1 MNGKGRNT
9 YQLDLPRCG
18 NLRIFSS
25 SQDDGCGIDKDDMA
39 IVCERFTTSKI
50 NSFDDLK
57 KISTFGFRGEAL
69 ASITYVAHVKI
80 STKTEQSAVGYM
92 CQYSDGKPLV
102 SSNRGTTI
110 FLCAHFSRDSIFQM
124 SNITSSPLAG

>member
-1 MNGKGRNT
+1 MVG
-9 YQLDLPRCG
+9 L
-18 NLRIFSS
+18 F
-25 SQDDGCGIDKDDMA
+25 QDDGCGIAKDDMA

-80 STKTEQSAVGYM
+80 STKTERSPVGYV
-92 CQYSDGKPLV
+92 CPYSDGKPLV
-102 SSNRGTTI
+102 SGYRGSQT
-110 FLCAHFSRDSIFQM
+110 
-124 SNITSSPLAG
+124 